1 MEKDVNADGLRGL
14 AAANVVL
21 CHLLISIFPLGFR
34 FLWPGAGVPG
44 PVGMSERIIALPL
57 LSNFWNGNFPVC
69 IFFVLSGYVL
79 TKKFFATGDLSDLT
93 TKALRRYLRL
103 TVPIMG
109 SVLLALAL
117 MSTGVATSTT
127 VASMTGSSWLAQFW
141 NFTPTVIDALQEAA
155 YRAILTGDS
164 RYVTILWTM
173 KIELIGSFIV
183 FGYAPIAPRGMLAVP
198 LFAVVMLVIAAV
210 VPTSW
215 PLYGG
220 FLAGVHLAR
229 MEAQQPRWRVALAV
243 ALALVFGSYD
253 SSPVYAWTTWL
264 SPDFYMRKHLFNIL
278 GGIALVYAVRA
289 GFGARVL
296 SSRPVQYLGRISY
309 SLYLVHFPLLLTLFC
324 GIYLGLVR
332 MGWTRGAASAVAIPV
347 TFVVAC
353 AVASLFQRTFD
364 TWGIALSR
372 RLFPGRLPRDVE
384 RDRDARAS
392 PTEPSLSA

>member
-1 MEKDVNADGLRGL
+1 MDKDVSADGLRGL

-34 FLWPGAGVPG
+34 FLWPGAGVAG
-44 PVGMSERIIALPL
+44 PIGWSERIIALPL
-57 LSNFWNGNFPVC
+57 LSNLWNGNFPVC

-79 TKKFFATGDLSDLT
+79 TKKFFATGNLSDLT

-109 SVLLALAL
+109 SVLLAFAL
-117 MSTGVATSTT
+117 MSTGVTAWKA
-127 VASMTGSSWLAQFW
+127 VAQMTGSSWLAQFW
-141 NFTPTVIDALQEAA
+141 NFTPTVFDAVKEGA

-183 FGYAPIAPRGMLAVP
+183 FGYAAIAPRGLTAIP
-198 LFAVVMLVIAAV
+198 LFAVVMLIIAAV

-229 MEAQQPRWRVALAV
+229 METAQPRWSVVTAVAV
-243 ALALVFGSYD
+243 ALAFGSYD
-253 SSPVYAWTTWL
+253 SSPIYGWTAWL
-264 SPDFYMRKHLFNIL
+264 SPDFYMRKHLFNVL

-296 SSRPVQYLGRISY
+296 ASRPVQYLGRISY
-309 SLYLVHFPLLLTLFC
+309 SLYLVHFPLLLTFFC
-324 GIYLGLVR
+324 GLYLALAG
-332 MGWTRGAASAVAIPV
+332 MGWTRGAASAVAIPL
-347 TFVVAC
+347 TFAVAC
-353 AVASLFQRTFD
+353 VVASLFQRTFD

-372 RLFPGRLPRDVE
+372 ALFPGSRGLP
-384 RDRDARAS
+384 
-392 PTEPSLSA
+392 SAVTGET